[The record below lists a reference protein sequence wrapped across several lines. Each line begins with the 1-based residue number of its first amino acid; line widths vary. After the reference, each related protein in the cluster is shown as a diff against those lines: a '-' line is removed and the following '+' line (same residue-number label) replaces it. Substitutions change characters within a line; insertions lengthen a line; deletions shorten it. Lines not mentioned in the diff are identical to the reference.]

1 MSDVRPRPTLDRL
14 ATYQIVVP
22 GELDESWSEWDGR
35 MEIAVDRQAEG
46 VSVTIITATL
56 DQAALH
62 GLLRWL
68 YALGLPLI
76 SVVCTECSGQVES

>member
-1 MSDVRPRPTLDRL
+1 MKVDIKKLTLDRL

-22 GELDESWSEWDGR
+22 GVLDESWSHWTGG
-35 MEIAVDRQAEG
+35 MTVTVKCEG
-46 VSVTIITATL
+46 EGPPVTILTGAV

-62 GLLRWL
+62 GLLRGL

-76 SVVCTECSGQVES
+76 SVICVACD